1 MVGKEFE
8 GLNLQSSSNFL
19 KMESDRY
26 NSSNGFIIK
35 LHIKDFKILE
45 KIKNTLEVRNIR
57 KNGKDS
63 VEYRVYSIKELQ
75 VIINHFNKYPLITNK
90 LSDYLIFN
98 KCFELIKNR
107 EHLNEKGLLK
117 IINLKS
123 SLNWG
128 LLDKLKSN
136 FPNIIPIQ
144 HAKKEFIFKG
154 IPNSFWVSE
163 FTSRDGFFHIVTRK
177 TNSKVVMFT
186 QFSIHLHI
194 RELEIIKELSKIFKL
209 YKTKITGKATV
220 MVENYNY
227 YILNK
232 SVILQITKNS
242 NIVNTI
248 ILFFEKFPISGIKSL
263 DFAYF
268 KEVAN
273 MIKNKEHLT
282 NKGYNK
288 ILEIKLNMNQKRS

>member
-1 MVGKEFE
+1 MHLRCTLMGGKSRYPIKYPSKQLNNRFFSTLINLPVSKLNSWFITGFADAE
-8 GLNLQSSSNFL
+8 GCFSISIIPDARL
-19 KMESDRY
+19 KLKWGVSPA
-26 NSSNGFIIK
+26 FIIK

-45 KIKNTLEVRNIR
+45 KIKNTLEVGNIR

-75 VIINHFNKYPLITNK
+75 VIIDHKYPLITNK
-90 LSDYLIFN
+90 LSDYLIFK
-98 KCFELIKNR
+98 KCFELIKNG

-128 LLDKLKSN
+128 LSDKLKSN

-154 IPNSFWVSE
+154 IPDPFWLSG
-163 FTSRDGFFHIVTRK
+163 FTSGDGSFHVVTRK
-177 TNSKVVMFT
+177 TNSKVVVFT
-186 QFSIHLHI
+186 RFSIHLHI

-209 YKTKITGKATV
+209 YETEVTGKATAT
-220 MVENYNY
+220 VENYNY

-242 NIVNTI
+242 DIVNTI
-248 ILFFEKFPISGIKSL
+248 IPF
-263 DFAYF
+263 YF
-268 KEVAN
+268 LSVV
-273 MIKNKEHLT
+273 
-282 NKGYNK
+282 
-288 ILEIKLNMNQKRS
+288 

>member
-1 MVGKEFE
+1 
-8 GLNLQSSSNFL
+8 
-19 KMESDRY
+19 
-26 NSSNGFIIK
+26 
-35 LHIKDFKILE
+35 
-45 KIKNTLEVRNIR
+45 
-57 KNGKDS
+57 
-63 VEYRVYSIKELQ
+63 
-75 VIINHFNKYPLITNK
+75 
-90 LSDYLIFN
+90 
-98 KCFELIKNR
+98 
-107 EHLNEKGLLK
+107 
-117 IINLKS
+117 
-123 SLNWG
+123 
-128 LLDKLKSN
+128 
-136 FPNIIPIQ
+136 
-144 HAKKEFIFKG
+144 
-154 IPNSFWVSE
+154 
-163 FTSRDGFFHIVTRK
+163 
-177 TNSKVVMFT
+177 MFT